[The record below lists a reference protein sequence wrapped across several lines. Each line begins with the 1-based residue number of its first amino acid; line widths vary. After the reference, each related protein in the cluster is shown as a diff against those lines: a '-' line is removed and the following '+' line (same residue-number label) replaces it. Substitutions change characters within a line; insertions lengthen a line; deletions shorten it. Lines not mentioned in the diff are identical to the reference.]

1 MPVFAPRPP
10 KRATIW
16 PNTDRVVAG
25 NAISGSGP
33 DGTSYA
39 RFSYWAQAAAAI
51 NDERSNSFF
60 LRAGTY
66 TFRLRGLTTNAA
78 GIATIYIDGVSQG
91 TIDMYAAAAA
101 SGAGTLSITVVGDG
115 YHKLNIKMASKNGSS
130 SNYSLFA
137 ECYDIYPAAD

>member
-16 PNTDRVVAG
+16 PETDRVVAG
-25 NAISGSGP
+25 NAIAGSGP
-33 DGTSYA
+33 DGTSYT
-39 RFSYWAQAAAAI
+39 RHSYWAQSAAAI

-78 GIATIYIDGVSQG
+78 GIATVYVDGVSQG
-91 TIDMYAAAAA
+91 TIDMYAVSAA
-101 SGAGTLSITVVGDG
+101 SGVGTLSIAVLTDG
-115 YHKLNIKMASKNGSS
+115 YHTLNLKMASKNGSS
-130 SNYSLFA
+130 SNYNLFA
-137 ECYDIYPAAD
+137 ECYDIYPAAE

>member
-1 MPVFAPRPP
+1 MPVLAPRPP

-25 NAISGSGP
+25 NAIAGSGP
-33 DGTSYA
+33 DGTSYC
-39 RFSYWAQAAAAI
+39 RFSYWPQSAAAI

-60 LRAGTY
+60 LRAGSY
-66 TFRLRGLTTNAA
+66 TFRLRGLTTSAS

-91 TIDMYAAAAA
+91 TIDMYAGAAA
-101 SGAGTLSITVVGDG
+101 SAANTLAITVISDG
-115 YHKLNIKMASKNGSS
+115 YHTLNIKMASKNGSS

-137 ECYDIYPAAD
+137 ECYDIYPAAE

>member
-25 NAISGSGP
+25 NGIVGSGP
-33 DGTSYA
+33 DGTTYC
-39 RFSYWAQAAAAI
+39 RFSYWTQSAPAI

-66 TFRLRGLTTNAA
+66 TFRLRGLTTSTA

-101 SGAGTLSITVVGDG
+101 SGAGTLAITVTTDG
-115 YHKLNIKMASKNGSS
+115 YHTLNIKMASKNASS
-130 SNYSLFA
+130 SNYNCFA
-137 ECYDIYPAAD
+137 ECYDIYPAAE